1 MKLAILDGTNL
12 VHRAYYGVRQ
22 MSTKDGL
29 YTNAVFGFFNILQK
43 LLEEEKPDAMCVALD
58 SHAPNFRV
66 QKYAEYKAQR
76 SAMDEELRM
85 QMPLI
90 SELLDA
96 CRIPHVAVEGYEA
109 DDIIGTYARLASEQ
123 GVEAVVVT
131 GDRDMLQLVSEET
144 RVKLVITAMGRTTTT
159 DYTPELFREEYGFD
173 PPRMVDLKALMGDSS
188 DNIPGVPGIGKKT
201 ATDLLVKFGSLDGVY
216 TNLEDPA
223 VKPGVRKKLEAGRE
237 LAQLSFDLA
246 TIDRFMPPPRTIES
260 MVLPAGENGLPYDKA
275 ALYDFCVKLEFRTF
289 ITRLGLEPGEEAPRE
304 KAVQLEHLTED
315 RRETLESLCDGE
327 VAVICHPELLAVAL
341 CGGGTVYLLRQADY
355 SPMGYT
361 AALQKIFGPET
372 KKRVH
377 GAKQFLHTAERAG
390 LNCGGLVGDTELGA
404 YLLDPVSG
412 KYPLEKLALSR
423 LQRDLPPESAYTSAV
438 FGPLSETETEEKA
451 MAAYAAALYEL
462 WPLLRRELEELDL
475 WKLYSELELP
485 LARTIA
491 EMESVGILV
500 DAGAI
505 ERFGTLLSERAEQAQ
520 AAVYTYAGE
529 EFNINS
535 TKILGEVLFEKL
547 GLPPVKKT
555 KTGYSTDVDVLE
567 KLKHRHP
574 IIGEIME
581 YRQLTKLK
589 STYCDGL
596 LKVIGPDGRIH
607 SKFNMTATATGRLS
621 SAEPNLQNIP
631 VRTELG
637 SELRRM
643 FVAKPGCVLVDAD
656 YSQIELR
663 VLAHIAGDKAMTD
676 AFLRGVDIHT
686 ATAAQVFGVAES
698 EVTGELRRRA
708 KAVNF
713 GIVYGISDFS
723 LGEDLGVSR
732 AEAKSYIESYLALYS
747 GIRDYMER
755 TVAEAKERGYVT
767 TLLGRRRWIPE
778 LASKNYNIRSFGERA
793 AMNTPIQGSAA
804 DIIKLAMLHVAERLK
819 REGMASRLVLQVHD
833 ELIVEAPEAEA
844 GRAAAL
850 LKEEMEGVMTLSAP
864 LIAETSMGKTWY
876 DAK

>member
-1 MKLAILDGTNL
+1 MKLVILDGTNL

-29 YTNAVFGFFNILQK
+29 YTNAIFGFFNILLK

-66 QKYAEYKAQR
+66 KKYAEYKAQR
-76 SAMDEELRM
+76 SAMDDELRV
-85 QMPLI
+85 QMPLV

-109 DDIIGTYARLASEQ
+109 DDIIGTYARMAAES
-123 GVEAVVVT
+123 GVEAVVVS
-131 GDRDMLQLVSEET
+131 GDRDMLQLVDDET
-144 RVKLVITAMGRTTTT
+144 RVKLVITAMGRTTAT
-159 DYTPELFREEYGFD
+159 DYTPALFREEYGFD
-173 PPRMVDLKALMGDSS
+173 PARMVDLKALMGDSS
-188 DNIPGVPGIGKKT
+188 DNIPGVSGIGKKT
-201 ATDLLVKFGSLDGVY
+201 ATDLLVQFGSLDGVY
-216 TNLEDPA
+216 EHLDDP
-223 VKPGVRKKLEAGRE
+223 VIKPGARKKLEAGRE
-237 LAQLSFDLA
+237 MAQLSYELA

-260 MVLPAGENGLPYDKA
+260 MRLPAGENGLPFDRA

-289 ITRLGLEPGEEAPRE
+289 ITRLGLEPGAAAPAE
-304 KAVQLEHLTED
+304 KAIRWERLGEEG
-315 RRETLESLCDGE
+315 RETLESLCDGE
-327 VAVICHPELLAVAL
+327 VAVVCHPEMTALAVT
-341 CGGGTVYLLRQADY
+341 GGGTVYLICQSDY
-355 SPMGYT
+355 GPEGYRRT
-361 AALQKIFGPET
+361 LEKLLGPET

-377 GAKQFLHTAERAG
+377 GAKQFLHEAEHAG
-390 LNCGGLVGDTELGA
+390 VDCGGLVGDTELAA
-404 YLLDPVSG
+404 YLLDPTSG

-423 LQRDLPPESAYTSAV
+423 LQRDLPPASAYTGEV
-438 FGPLSETETEEKA
+438 FGALSDTADAERA
-451 MAAYAAALYEL
+451 MAAHAAAIYEL
-462 WPLLRRELEELDL
+462 WPQMRRELEELEL
-475 WKLYSELELP
+475 WKLYAELELP

-491 EMESVGILV
+491 EMESVGMLV
-500 DAGAI
+500 DASAI
-505 ERFGTLLSERAEQAQ
+505 ESFGELLSERAEKAQ
-520 AAVYTYAGE
+520 SAVYLYAGE

-535 TKILGEVLFEKL
+535 TKVLGEVLFEKL

-574 IIGEIME
+574 IIKEIME

-643 FVAKPGCVLVDAD
+643 FVAAPGCVLVDAD

-663 VLAHIAGDKAMTD
+663 VLAHIARDRNMID
-676 AFLRGVDIHT
+676 AFLSGMDIHT
-686 ATAAQVFGVAES
+686 STAAQVFGVPES

-732 AEAKSYIESYLALYS
+732 AEAKTYIESYLSLYS

-804 DIIKLAMLHVAERLK
+804 DIIKLAMLHVSRRLK
-819 REGMASRLVLQVHD
+819 SEGMASRLVLQVHD

-844 GRAAAL
+844 ERAAAL
-850 LKEEMEGVMTLSAP
+850 LREEMEGVMQLDAP
-864 LIAETSMGKTWY
+864 LIAETSTGKTWY